1 MTHEELQDLLNTDL
15 TQPHPDPSWDYYG
28 VWTAL
33 NEHKRKVEKLI
44 GLVSTQENRSKDFD
58 QIVERDLF
66 ILCNE
71 FEAIQL

>member
-28 VWTAL
+28 LWMAL

-44 GLVSTQENRSKDFD
+44 KLVSTQEKSSKDFN
-58 QIVERDLF
+58 QIIERDLF
-66 ILCNE
+66 ILVNE
-71 FEAIQL
+71 FEEIQL